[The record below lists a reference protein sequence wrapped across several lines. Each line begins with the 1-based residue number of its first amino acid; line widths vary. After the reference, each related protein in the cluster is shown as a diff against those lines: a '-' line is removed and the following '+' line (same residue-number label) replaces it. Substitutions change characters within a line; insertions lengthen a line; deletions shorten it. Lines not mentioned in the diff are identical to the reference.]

1 MKKRTKNTT
10 FILAKQNYDLI
21 SNISLEEQ
29 QEEQLDSIVA
39 KADPDNLDVLA
50 FVIGS
55 ALSKIYWGNIY
66 VKVQKIV
73 TRDTEHVK
81 LLITITTDRFSPIYS
96 L

>member
-55 ALSKIYWGNIY
+55 ALSKIYLGNIY